1 MHSQTDTETARVED
15 KADLVLYLWEQLV
28 RELIAR
34 GATSEAALAR
44 IMDGAGESVP
54 ALSNSKELRQRH
66 GQIRERLERSCP
78 TALQRADRDGL
89 AATED

>member
-1 MHSQTDTETARVED
+1 MHSQTDTETARAED
-15 KADLVLYLWEQLV
+15 KADLGLHLWEGLA

-34 GATSEAALAR
+34 GAITEAALAR
-44 IMDGAGESVP
+44 ILDGTGEFVP
-54 ALSNSKELRQRH
+54 ALSNSEELRQRH